1 MGTGYLV
8 DTSYVLYGTNPDETL
23 LSTAGTD
30 YTSRSGPVNFSA
42 GQNVTM
48 LTIGIQDDNTYEGDE
63 VFVVTLRDAGI
74 GGVTVT
80 QAVAN
85 VVIVDDDGKE
95 S

>member
-8 DTSYVLYGTNPDETL
+8 YILHMHSMHGTNTL

-30 YTSRSGPVNFSA
+30 YMSQSGPVNFSA
-42 GQNVTM
+42 GQNVTI
-48 LTIGIQDDNTYEGDE
+48 LTIGILDDNTYEGDE
-63 VFVVTLRDAGI
+63 MFVVTLRDAGV
-74 GGVTVT
+74 GGVIVT

-85 VVIVDDDGKE
+85 VIIVDDDGKE

>member
-8 DTSYVLYGTNPDETL
+8 DTSYAPYGTNPDETL

-63 VFVVTLRDAGI
+63 VFIVTLRDAGI

-80 QAVAN
+80 QAVTN

>member
-8 DTSYVLYGTNPDETL
+8 DTSYALYGTNPDETL